1 MDDDNTHPN
10 TARSASVN
18 SQDTIV
24 QEQEHRRIPE
34 DRDTAVHRRWCTVT
48 NESVLVD
55 GDVEVDEETVMQ
67 NQIINEEYKLWKKNA
82 VYLYDI
88 MFA

>member
-1 MDDDNTHPN
+1 MHTRTVH
-10 TARSASVN
+10 TASSTN
-18 SQDTIV
+18 NQDTVV
-24 QEQEHRRIPE
+24 QGMENRRTRN
-34 DRDTAVHRRWCTVT
+34 DQDTHIYRRWCTIA
-48 NESVLVD
+48 NEFVLVD